1 MNERPAPSALY
12 DWSIALASI
21 WLSGGIFIDAWHH
34 FHETIETFFE
44 PGHAVL
50 YAGLLAS
57 YVFTGI
63 AVFVFRRRGYATR
76 SALPPGYELTVAGLF
91 VTMIGGTL
99 DMVKHQFWGFEGGFD
114 ALVSPSHLVIG
125 AGMFLIMT
133 GPIRSAFLRTPMPR
147 TLGGQMPM
155 ILAAASMME
164 LLHWGTQ
171 FIFHSNAELM
181 NAPVTPTSMPH
192 DVLTLLSIE
201 YYKQGIG
208 LLSVL
213 IQSAMLAGF
222 ALFVLRRISLA
233 PGGLVA
239 LLLVGNVFIAGAQAN
254 YPGQFWDAFAASVA
268 AGICGELIA
277 VGPQTVSEL
286 RWSTFAFAV
295 PAVYWIVL
303 LGVLALTMGGLWWA
317 PDIIA
322 GSILYAGFTGLFV
335 NAIAAT
341 RHAVSA

>member
-12 DWSIALASI
+12 DWSMALASL
-21 WLSGGIFIDAWHH
+21 WLSGGMFIDTWHH

-63 AVFVFRRRGYATR
+63 AVFVFRRRGYALR
-76 SALPPGYELTVAGLF
+76 FALPPGYELTVAGLA
-91 VTMIGGTL
+91 VTMIGGML
-99 DMVKHQFWGFEGGFD
+99 DMIKHQFWGFERTFD

-125 AGMFLIMT
+125 AGMFLIIT
-133 GPIRSAFLRTPMPR
+133 GPIRSAFLRKAAPR
-147 TLGGQMPM
+147 TLSGQLPM
-155 ILAAASMME
+155 VLAVASMME

-213 IQSAMLAGF
+213 IQSILLAGF
-222 ALFVLRRISLA
+222 ALYVVRRLRLA
-233 PGGLVA
+233 PGGLVT
-239 LLLVGNVFIAGAQAN
+239 LLLVGNVFIAAAQAN
-254 YPGQFWDAFAASVA
+254 YSGQFWDAVAASVA
-268 AGICGELIA
+268 AGVCGELIA
-277 VGPQTVSEL
+277 VGPDTVSEM
-286 RWSTFAFAV
+286 RWSAFAFAV

-303 LGVLALTMGGLWWA
+303 LSVLGMTMGGLWWT
-317 PDIIA
+317 PDIIV

-335 NAIAAT
+335 NSIAAT
-341 RHAVSA
+341 RPAGA